1 MRVLKYL
8 KRIMKN
14 FSWGHGII
22 IALGAFI
29 IFILSMLFLFP
40 NGQKNSEMVTDNYY
54 EEELKYQDVID
65 AKKRADE
72 LQEKPTYTQ
81 DANGIKI
88 SFPKG
93 YDNSNTTVK
102 FVLNRT
108 DDQNLDVKRSEQLD
122 ANQSFLIP
130 SKVLK
135 MGNYTLRL
143 MWTKDK
149 QEYRMDYDVIW
160 K

>member
-1 MRVLKYL
+1 MV
-8 KRIMKN
+8 
-14 FSWGHGII
+14 
-22 IALGAFI
+22 IALLAFI

-65 AKKRADE
+65 AKGRADQ
-72 LQEKPTYTQ
+72 LQEKPVYSQ
-81 DANGIKI
+81 DKNGIKI
-88 SFPKG
+88 IFPKD

-108 DDQNLDVKRSEQLD
+108 EDQNLDIHKSVQLD
-122 ANQSFLIP
+122 ANKSFVIP
-130 SKVLK
+130 AQLLK
-135 MGNYTLRL
+135 EGNYTLRL
-143 MWTKDK
+143 SWTKDK
-149 QEYRMDYDVIW
+149 KDYRLDYDVIW

>member
-1 MRVLKYL
+1 
-8 KRIMKN
+8 MKN
-14 FSWGHGII
+14 LNWGHGMV
-22 IALGAFI
+22 IALLAFI

-65 AKKRADE
+65 AKGRADQ
-72 LQEKPTYTQ
+72 LQEKPVYSQ
-81 DANGIKI
+81 DKNGIKI
-88 SFPKG
+88 IFPKD

-108 DDQNLDVKRSEQLD
+108 EDQNLDIHKSVQLD
-122 ANQSFLIP
+122 ANKSFVIP
-130 SKVLK
+130 AQLLK
-135 MGNYTLRL
+135 EGNYTLRL
-143 MWTKDK
+143 SWTKDK
-149 QEYRMDYDVIW
+149 KDYRLDYDVIW

>member
-1 MRVLKYL
+1 
-8 KRIMKN
+8 MKN
-14 FSWGHGII
+14 FNWGHGVI
-22 IALGAFI
+22 IALASFM
-29 IFILSMLFLFP
+29 IFILSMMFLFP

-72 LQEKPTYTQ
+72 LKEKPVYSQ
-81 DANGIKI
+81 SPAGIRI
-88 SFPKG
+88 TFPKD
-93 YDNSNTTVK
+93 YNNSNTSVK

-108 DDQNLDVKRSEQLD
+108 DDQNLDVHKTVQLD

-130 SKVLK
+130 AQVLK
-135 MGNYTLRL
+135 LGNYTLRL
-143 MWTKDK
+143 SWTKDK
-149 QEYRMDYDVIW
+149 TDYRMDYDVIW

>member
-1 MRVLKYL
+1 
-8 KRIMKN
+8 MKK
-14 FSWGHGII
+14 FSWGHGVV
-22 IALGAFI
+22 IALAAFM

-72 LQEKPTYTQ
+72 LQEKPVYSQ
-81 DANGIKI
+81 DKSGIKI
-88 SFPKG
+88 TFPKD

-108 DDQNLDVKRSEQLD
+108 DDQNLDIHKSVQLD
-122 ANQSFLIP
+122 AGKSFLIP
-130 SKVLK
+130 GQVLK

-143 MWTKDK
+143 NWTKDK
-149 QEYRMDYDVIW
+149 IDYRMDYDVIW

>member
-1 MRVLKYL
+1 MV
-8 KRIMKN
+8 
-14 FSWGHGII
+14 

-72 LQEKPTYTQ
+72 LQEKPVYSQ
-81 DANGIKI
+81 DKEGITI
-88 SFPKG
+88 TFPQD
-93 YDNSNTTVK
+93 YNNSNTTVK
-102 FVLNRT
+102 FVMNRT
-108 DDQNLDVKRSEQLD
+108 DDQNLDVHKSVQLD
-122 ANQSFLIP
+122 ARKSFLIP
-130 SKVLK
+130 AQVLK

-143 MWTKDK
+143 SWTKDK
-149 QEYRMDYDVIW
+149 TDYRLDYDVIW

>member
-1 MRVLKYL
+1 MV
-8 KRIMKN
+8 
-14 FSWGHGII
+14 

-72 LQEKPTYTQ
+72 LQEKPVYSQ
-81 DANGIKI
+81 DKEGITI
-88 SFPKG
+88 TFPQD
-93 YDNSNTTVK
+93 YNNSNTTVK
-102 FVLNRT
+102 FVMNRT
-108 DDQNLDVKRSEQLD
+108 DDQNLDVHKTVQLN
-122 ANQSFLIP
+122 ARKSFLIP
-130 SKVLK
+130 AQVLK

-143 MWTKDK
+143 SWTKDK
-149 QEYRMDYDVIW
+149 TDYRLDYDVIW

>member
-1 MRVLKYL
+1 
-8 KRIMKN
+8 MKN
-14 FSWGHGII
+14 FSWGHGVF
-22 IALGAFI
+22 IALAAFI

-72 LQEKPTYTQ
+72 LQEKPVYSQ
-81 DANGIKI
+81 DKAGIKI
-88 SFPKG
+88 TFPQD
-93 YDNSNTTVK
+93 YNNSNATVK

-108 DDQNLDVKRSEQLD
+108 DDQNLDVHKAVQLD
-122 ANQSFLIP
+122 VNRSFVIP
-130 SKVLK
+130 AQVLK

-143 MWTKDK
+143 SWTKDK
-149 QEYRMDYDVIW
+149 NDYRLDYDVIW

>member
-1 MRVLKYL
+1 
-8 KRIMKN
+8 MKK
-14 FSWGHGII
+14 FTWGHGVV
-22 IALGAFI
+22 IALLAFMA
-29 IFILSMLFLFP
+29 FILSMLFLFT

-65 AKKRADE
+65 AKKRADDLE
-72 LQEKPTYTQ
+72 EKPVYSQ
-81 DANGIKI
+81 DKSGIKI
-88 SFPKG
+88 TFPND

-108 DDQNLDVKRSEQLD
+108 DDQNLDIKKSVQLD
-122 ANQSFLIP
+122 ADKSFLIP
-130 SKVLK
+130 AQVLK

-143 MWTKDK
+143 NWTKDK
-149 QEYRMDYDVIW
+149 IDYRMDYDVIW